1 MVKYKNME
9 KVCASRP
16 SKKYPNVW
24 TKEEI
29 VDKAVKKLGMTV
41 TKARQLSKM
50 ELCRKLGLSI
60 AGAEA
65 PKGKAEAPKGKA
77 VAPKG
82 KAVAPKGKAVA
93 PKGKAEAPK
102 GKAEA
107 PKGKAE
113 APKGKAEAP
122 KGKAVAAPHGPNG
135 TKICTTK
142 RNIKNRY
149 SRADLEK
156 AALALGKTAKEIRA
170 LKYEDLCALLKYP
183 IQKPAAPAAVVG
195 NCIER
200 SSKALRDH
208 QKAVLQYMDKHR
220 GLIVYHKVGSGKTLT
235 AISVSQCYLDKNPTH
250 RVMVIAPAGLIH
262 NFKDEMT
269 KSYVNLKSPE
279 RYEFYSYQKFTSLVK
294 KNKKPMCQNTLV
306 IIDEGHNLKNP
317 KGINAK
323 NVLSCTEKANK
334 VLILTGTPLYNSK
347 NDIFTL
353 YNMIRDKG
361 TPEIPKSAYDNSFP
375 VLKCKISYHD
385 TANDPN
391 FPKRIDTDQPII
403 MTPAYKAKYLQV
415 VESAYNGDI
424 ENAFVRNMFG
434 KKNLGVFYN
443 ALRRAVNNLD
453 NSAANRKLDWLVDK
467 LKSFPSHEKVIVFSN
482 FLDAGLRLV
491 TSKLPSTIPYAVI
504 EGKVSMNNRRQIV
517 DDFNKG
523 KYQVLFISKAGGEG
537 LDMKGVR
544 HVILM
549 EPTWNEASN
558 EQVIGRAIRYKSHVD
573 LPANQQNVTV
583 HRLLHI
589 FPEDVALLPYLQN
602 PTNAPEISPGDNS
615 MDLFLS
621 LFERKKQIEI
631 NKYNALLQ
639 TYSI

>member
-50 ELCRKLGLSI
+50 ELCKKLGLSI

-65 PKGKAEAPKGKA
+65 PKGKAVTPKGKA

-82 KAVAPKGKAVA
+82 KAVTPKGKAVT
-93 PKGKAEAPK
+93 
-102 GKAEA
+102 
-107 PKGKAE
+107 
-113 APKGKAEAP
+113 P

-156 AALALGKTAKEIRA
+156 AALALGKTAKEIRG

-183 IQKPAAPAAVVG
+183 TQKPAAAVAPAAIVG

-269 KSYVNLKSPE
+269 KSYVNLKFPE

-385 TANDPN
+385 TSNDPN

-482 FLDAGLRLV
+482 FLEAGLRLV
-491 TSKLPSTIPYAVI
+491 TSKLPATIPYAVI

-639 TYSI
+639 SYSIEKNSC